1 MIRHEYV
8 RQRSAR
14 QWHVNLS
21 WLRYWKSDSVMF
33 LTDVGWLYFVLI
45 LLSVIKK
52 NNYHKTSY
60 ADDFTLYW
68 SDVKSSHSSYQWSFN
83 KLWIQTVYKSEL
95 IQPLYH
101 CNHWKQHTKITY
113 PGLQDN
119 THYLWN
125 KNPRNPPYTK
135 FE

>member
-1 MIRHEYV
+1 MNM
-8 RQRSAR
+8 
-14 QWHVNLS
+14 WGKDLPD
-21 WLRYWKSDSVMF
+21 SDMSIW
-33 LTDVGWLYFVLI
+33 VGWDTESLIVSCSSLMLADYTLYWSYWTE

-52 NNYHKTSY
+52 KNYHKTSY

-83 KLWIQTVYKSEL
+83 KLWIQTVNKSEL

-125 KNPRNPPYTK
+125 MRNPPYTK